1 MAQDLEVALAHHQAG
16 RMQAATAIYREA
28 LRAEPGNTDALH
40 LLGVIEQQLGKH
52 EEAIRLI
59 EQAIAA
65 APGRPEFH
73 NNLGEACRALGRMA
87 DAERSYR
94 AALALDADFAAANGN
109 LGNVLL
115 AQERLREAEKSFRR
129 AAALEPGN
137 PEFHHNL
144 AVALHGT
151 GRLHEAETSCR
162 TTLALRPEMAE
173 AHSILAIV
181 LLELG
186 RLEEAEQSAR
196 RAIALTPG
204 FAEAHNILGNTLR
217 ELGRLDEAEKSCRQA
232 LALKPD
238 FAEAHNHLAVVLFA
252 LGRMDEAERS
262 YRQSIAYKP
271 DYTEAHVNLSQL
283 CLLRGD
289 FAGGWKEYTWRW
301 KRSDMALPDIPERTL
316 WRGTE
321 DLKGKTILLLA
332 EQGLGDTIHF
342 ARYAPLVAAR
352 GAKVI
357 VEVPRV
363 LAPLMAGTP
372 GIGRV
377 IASEGGPQP
386 AADYVCP
393 LLSLP
398 HAFRT
403 TLADIPPPLPHLH
416 SVQARG
422 EDWRDD
428 LKGKKGE
435 KLVGLCWRGNPN
447 YAGDRFRSI
456 PLALLEPLLKIPG
469 LRFVSLQKELHADE
483 LALVKPLRGF
493 VHQGEDFRSTAEI
506 IAGLDMV
513 ISVDTVWAHWAGTIG
528 KPVWLMISHPPHWCW
543 LLGRDDS
550 PWYPSARL
558 FRQPASGDWKSVIGN
573 VGAEL
578 ARR

>member
-1 MAQDLEVALAHHQAG
+1 MADLEAALSHHQKG
-16 RMQAATAIYREA
+16 RLQEAAAIYRDVLA
-28 LRAEPGNTDALH
+28 AEPANADALH
-40 LLGVIEQQLGKH
+40 LLGVIEQQHGRHEAAIDWIGK
-52 EEAIRLI
+52 
-59 EQAIAA
+59 AIAA
-65 APGRPEFH
+65 APARPEFH
-73 NNLGEACRALGRMA
+73 NNLGEACRALGRME

-109 LGNVLL
+109 LGNLLL
-115 AQERLREAEKSFRR
+115 AQERLREADKCFRNAVR
-129 AAALEPGN
+129 LEPGN
-137 PEFHHNL
+137 ADYHHNL
-144 AVALHGT
+144 AVVQHGL
-151 GRLHEAETSCR
+151 GRLHEAETTCR
-162 TTLALRPEMAE
+162 GTLALRPDMAE

-186 RLEEAEQSAR
+186 RLEEAEKSAR
-196 RAIALTPG
+196 DAIALRPA
-204 FAEAHNILGNTLR
+204 FAEPHNVLGNTLR
-217 ELGRLDEAEKSCRQA
+217 EMGRLEEAEKSCRQA

-238 FAEAHNHLAVVLFA
+238 FAEAHNHLAVALFA

-262 YRQSIAYKP
+262 YRQAIAYKP

-289 FAGGWKEYTWRW
+289 FTGGWKEYTWRW
-301 KRSDMALPDIPERTL
+301 KRDDMAVPDVPGRVL

-321 DLKGKTILLLA
+321 DLKGKTILLLS

-342 ARYAPLVAAR
+342 SRYAKLVAAR
-352 GAKVI
+352 GANVI
-357 VEVPRV
+357 VEVPRI

-372 GIGRV
+372 GLGRV

-422 EDWRDD
+422 EDWRDE

-469 LRFVSLQKELHADE
+469 IRFVSLQKELHPDE
-483 LALVKPLRGF
+483 LALAKPLKNF
-493 VHQGEDFRSTAEI
+493 VHPGEDFKGTAEI
-506 IAGLDMV
+506 VAGLDMV
-513 ISVDTVWAHWAGTIG
+513 ISVDTVWAHWAGTIS

-543 LLGRDDS
+543 MLEREDS

-558 FRQPASGDWKSVIGN
+558 FRQPKSGDWKSVIEK

>member
-1 MAQDLEVALAHHQAG
+1 MAQDLEAALAHHQAG
-16 RMQAATAIYREA
+16 RLQEATEIYREA
-28 LRAEPGNTDALH
+28 LRVEPGNADALH
-40 LLGVIEQQLGKH
+40 LLGVIEQQLGRH
-52 EEAIRLI
+52 EEAVRLI
-59 EQAIAA
+59 EKAIEA

-73 NNLGEACRALGRMA
+73 NNLGEACRALGRRA

-94 AALALDADFAAANGN
+94 VALALDADFAAAHGN

-129 AAALEPGN
+129 AAALEAGN
-137 PEFHHNL
+137 PEYHNNL
-144 AVALHGT
+144 AVSLHGL

-162 TTLALRPEMAE
+162 MALALRPEMVE

-186 RLEEAEQSAR
+186 RLEEAGQR
-196 RAIALTPG
+196 VRQAIALKPG

-217 ELGRLDEAEKSCRQA
+217 EMGRLEEAEKSCRQA
-232 LALKPD
+232 LALKPG
-238 FAEAHNHLAVVLFA
+238 FAEAHNHLAVALFA

-262 YRQSIAYKP
+262 YRQAIAYQP

-283 CLLRGD
+283 CLLKGD
-289 FAGGWKEYTWRW
+289 FASGWKEYTWRW
-301 KRSDMALPDIPERTL
+301 KRSDMALPDTAGRTL

-321 DLKGKTILLLA
+321 DLKGKSILLLS

-352 GAKVI
+352 GANVI
-357 VEVPRV
+357 VEVPSV

-377 IASEGGPQP
+377 IAEGGPP
-386 AADYVCP
+386 PRVDFCCP
-393 LLSLP
+393 LISLP

-416 SVQARG
+416 SVKARA

-428 LKGKKGE
+428 LKGKGE
-435 KLVGLCWRGNPN
+435 PLVGLCWRGNPH
-447 YAGDRFRSI
+447 YKGDRFRSI
-456 PLALLEPLLKIPG
+456 PLALLEPLLQLPG
-469 LRFVSLQKELHADE
+469 LRFVSLQKELHPEE
-483 LALVKPLRGF
+483 LSITKQARNF
-493 VHQGEDFRSTAEI
+493 VHPGADFKGTAEI
-506 IAGLDMV
+506 VAALDFV
-513 ISVDTVWAHWAGTIG
+513 ISVDTVWAHWAGSIG
-528 KPVWLMISHPPHWCW
+528 KPVWLMVSHPPHWCW

-550 PWYPSARL
+550 PWYPSVRL
-558 FRQPASGDWKSVIGN
+558 YRQPKSGDWKSVIEK